1 MKTQSQGPFC
11 QSCGKPLE
19 NHEDFGTDAD
29 GNRVN
34 DYCLFCFADGQ
45 FTEPGLSM
53 KQMIEIVACQ
63 MANETQMPLLRA
75 KDVAWSLV
83 PTLKR
88 WQTHRRI
95 TDEPEPVQDFQ

>member
-1 MKTQSQGPFC
+1 MNKQSSGQFC

-19 NHEDFGTDAD
+19 NHGDFGTDAD
-29 GNRVN
+29 GNRIN

-45 FTEPGLSM
+45 FTEPNLTM

-63 MANETQMPLLRA
+63 LANETQMPLLKA
-75 KDVAWSLV
+75 KDVAWALI

-88 WQTHRRI
+88 WQTHKTI
-95 TDEPEPVQDFQ
+95 AKEQEPIQDFR